1 MKGFFAFGI
10 SNCVI
15 CNKEFVKRVPG
26 QKSCA
31 SYRCSDEMYKANA
44 KRRKIRVNKEKKN
57 NAKHAKS
64 KQ

>member
-15 CNKEFVKRVPG
+15 CKKEFVKRVPG

-31 SYRCSDEMYKANA
+31 SYKCSDEMYKANA
-44 KRRKIRVNKEKKN
+44 KRRKIRVNKEKKMI
-57 NAKHAKS
+57 KKYS
-64 KQ
+64 KKND

>member
-31 SYRCSDEMYKANA
+31 SYKCSDEMYKANA
-44 KRRKIRVNKEKKN
+44 KRRKIRVDSEKKRS
-57 NAKHAKS
+57 S
-64 KQ
+64 KRIKPK